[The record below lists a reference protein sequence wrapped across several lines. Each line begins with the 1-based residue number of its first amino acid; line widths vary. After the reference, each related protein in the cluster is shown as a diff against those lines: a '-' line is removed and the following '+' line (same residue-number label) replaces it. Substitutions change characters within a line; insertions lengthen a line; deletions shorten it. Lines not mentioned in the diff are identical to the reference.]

1 MRWLQALLA
10 GPLSAT
16 LVVATQGPRSLAHI
30 GVHGA
35 IEPRALGIS
44 ASVIADSHSV
54 GSHPSPGPGGHDGRF
69 VTMGNHLAPEAMAG
83 NETERMNPFNED
95 KKSADIWNSST
106 PWLRIEAWHPAGVI
120 SNVEG
125 RQVVWSDVGYMSL
138 RALIFM
144 PVLAYPL
151 FLLFFTTLLA
161 VLLGMC
167 LQKTGSSEIA
177 CINCEGNIA
186 GPDMAAGALL
196 RSVHATRTPDVPDTD
211 HLLYEPLA
219 ALIRHALSAEHLTQ
233 RSRFVYG
240 LWKKFCATLPCV
252 TTFGLPLAV
261 ACCSRSF
268 PQEVFITLKI
278 LTVSFVFCT
287 GMYMIVFAGLAVK
300 SVENAMKFDYG
311 SLVRS
316 EPGERHEACYEVQG
330 HEANVPEP
338 EVVHWVLLPQ
348 FKEDE
353 EVVSM
358 TLRSIGQS
366 PGARTS
372 ICILLAMEQ
381 REAGA
386 EEKAE
391 RLRRRFGV
399 EFLDIFATYHPAD
412 LPNDPAGKAS
422 NTAWAF
428 KELVQHLQ
436 MQERDLSRVVMTV
449 ADADSDFHRGYFD
462 ALQHLYREAGEDC
475 EYRIWQSAVIHL
487 KNYHRQPAPVVAG
500 TFFTAMSELACL
512 ADPNAVR
519 FPYSTYSLS
528 LNLARRVGGWDPEW
542 IAEDWHMGI
551 KCFMLTLGR
560 CRVQPVMLPT
570 LNYTPEDC
578 TWWSTIMARWS
589 QAKRHS
595 LGFSDLSYYFM
606 MLPLVFRHV
615 KNSEGKMGPRSHEL
629 LKMIGY
635 GFLILTKLSNVHIIL
650 GVSWFYNM
658 VDFVLVLCMK
668 AVFEKD
674 RLLKELLDNM
684 NYVPWILAGG
694 ALVAI
699 ALCTLHFMKL
709 YSLVKKNV
717 ETDPGPMKIPFRWDI
732 LHWLYLI
739 ACLQIFGIV
748 FFAALT
754 IATWRSALLLFY
766 QRGPLEYEVAAKPTK
781 DNRL

>member
-1 MRWLQALLA
+1 MWGLSVSFFLALAASGAAVPSRPLRIWRNSEKAPARLEPSEPQGRPEPIVGRAKSLLQLPDEEPELESVHAI
-10 GPLSAT
+10 
-16 LVVATQGPRSLAHI
+16 TQLPPENS
-30 GVHGA
+30 
-35 IEPRALGIS
+35 S
-44 ASVIADSHSV
+44 D
-54 GSHPSPGPGGHDGRF
+54 F
-69 VTMGNHLAPEAMAG
+69 V
-83 NETERMNPFNED
+83 NETEAAVNYTMKHPASFWNESIVWVPV
-95 KKSADIWNSST
+95 KWM
-106 PWLRIEAWHPAGVI
+106 HPAGVI
-120 SNVEG
+120 SNVHEKM
-125 RQVVWSDVGYMSL
+125 VVWADVNYLNVNVIYVETLVLYPAFIIIFSL
-138 RALIFM
+138 FFAVVVSLCTREQPDEDADDEHSPPAASVSRLFPGSKYIYRCWSVYCRAAPSLMLFGM
-144 PVLAYPL
+144 PVL
-151 FLLFFTTLLA
+151 
-161 VLLGMC
+161 
-167 LQKTGSSEIA
+167 
-177 CINCEGNIA
+177 
-186 GPDMAAGALL
+186 
-196 RSVHATRTPDVPDTD
+196 
-211 HLLYEPLA
+211 
-219 ALIRHALSAEHLTQ
+219 
-233 RSRFVYG
+233 
-240 LWKKFCATLPCV
+240 
-252 TTFGLPLAV
+252 V
-261 ACCSRSF
+261 AICSYWY
-268 PQEVFITLKI
+268 PQEVFQLL
-278 LTVSFVFCT
+278 LTFTSLVVFT
-287 GMYMIVFAGLAVK
+287 NGIYMIFFAPLFIHK
-300 SVENAMKFDYG
+300 MSHAMTTKPSRNREAFT
-311 SLVRS
+311 SLQLR
-316 EPGERHEACYEVQG
+316 EEA
-330 HEANVPEP
+330 
-338 EVVHWVLLPQ
+338 EVVHWLVLPNY
-348 FKEDE
+348 KEDMPILCGAIDSVAQS
-353 EVVSM
+353 EVAKRQV
-358 TLRSIGQS
+358 
-366 PGARTS
+366 
-372 ICILLAMEQ
+372 CVLLAMEA
-381 REAGA
+381 REEAA
-386 EEKAE
+386 RDKAAQLQE
-391 RLRRRFGV
+391 RYQGQ
-399 EFLDIFATYHPAD
+399 FLDMAACYHPPN
-412 LPNDPAGKAS
+412 LPNDPPGKAS
-422 NTAWAF
+422 NVCYAF
-428 KELVQHLQ
+428 KFLI
-436 MQERDLSRVVMTV
+436 ERLAASKQDTSKVVLTV
-449 ADADSDFHRGYFD
+449 ADADSDFHEYYFD
-462 ALQHLYREAGEDC
+462 LLTQAFVKSEKPYYTL
-475 EYRIWQSAVIHL
+475 WQAPIFHI
-487 KNYHRQPAPVVAG
+487 KNYHRQPMVLSVG
-500 TFFTAMSELACL
+500 TMFTALTEVSVLS
-512 ADPNAVR
+512 DPNAVR

-528 LNLARRVGGWDPEW
+528 MDLATSVGGWDAEW